1 MKKIISA
8 VLIIGI
14 IVINFG
20 GFISPKEAMAASL
33 TAMSDTVSNLTTGA
47 TASHVIKFT
56 TPTGIPASKTVILTF
71 DNGTSTTGVTASD
84 VTVLDGVSAV
94 TVNAGAPTTTNWG
107 FVNTSSTV
115 LTFTTGTG
123 TIAAGHTITITF
135 NGTNKIT
142 NGATG
147 TTNLTINGTMSDS
160 GVISMA
166 IITNGVVA
174 VSASVLGS
182 ITFSVSANSISF
194 GTLSAAAPR
203 YANTTTGSASP
214 VTAVTLSAGTNAATG
229 YTVSVQG
236 DTLTGSGHSITP
248 LAASTASSFGN
259 EQFGINLVKGGTG
272 LLGTISSPYGTA
284 SQYAYTATTSTPAAI
299 ATASGATDINTYA
312 VTYLANISALTSAG
326 SYSTSHTYVAT
337 GNF

>member
-8 VLIIGI
+8 VLMVGI
-14 IVINFG
+14 IAINFG
-20 GFISPKEAMAASL
+20 GFLSPRVAMAASL

-56 TPTGIPASKTVILTF
+56 TPTGIPASKTIILTF
-71 DNGTSTTGVTASD
+71 DNGTSTAGLLFSD
-84 VTVLDGVSAV
+84 VTVLDGATPI

-107 FVNTSSTV
+107 FANASPVI
-115 LTFTTGTG
+115 TFTTGTG
-123 TIAAGHTITITF
+123 TIAAGHIITITF

-142 NGATG
+142 NGTTG
-147 TTNLTINGTMSDS
+147 TTTLAIS
-160 GVISMA
+160 GSMTDGGVLSMA
-166 IITNGVVA
+166 VITNGVVA

-194 GTLSAAAPR
+194 GTLSTSAAR
-203 YANTTTGSASP
+203 YANATTGSASA
-214 VTAVTLSAGTNAATG
+214 VTAVTLSAGTNAPTG
-229 YTVSVQG
+229 YSVSVQG
-236 DTLTGSGHSITP
+236 DTLTSGANTINP
-248 LAASTASSFGN
+248 LAASTASATGS

-272 LLGTISSPYGTA
+272 ALGIISSPYATA
-284 SQYAYTATTSTPAAI
+284 SQYAYTATASTPATI

-312 VTYLANISALTSAG
+312 VTYLANISALTEAG
-326 SYSTSHTYVAT
+326 SYTTSNTYVAT